1 MTGLDPEVKSPDL
14 TWPCPKGEVGL
25 GLKNMKRS
33 QRDRFL
39 FLKSKSVDLPPWFVQ
54 I

>member
-14 TWPCPKGEVGL
+14 TWPCPKGEVGWVE
-25 GLKNMKRS
+25 KNIWGH
-33 QRDRFL
+33 RFL
-39 FLKSKSVDLPPWFVQ
+39 FLKNKSVDLPPWFVQ